1 MKSCGRAGLLLVL
14 LGFACLVAA
23 DTFAQSPME
32 VRARDG
38 RDFLADRVEDRGEIV
53 ILYGHGFT
61 APIQLRRA
69 DIMCV
74 VPVGT
79 PCLAAQQTPTRA
91 PAPPLGDVSRFG
103 VHGSNTIGSSLMPA
117 LIGRFAEQML
127 AMQNAMGSIHVQ
139 PGAPNEQTIELHDG
153 KGDLRAVIDF
163 KSHGSGT
170 AFKDL
175 EAKTIVIAMSS
186 RSITP
191 EEVTKLNAAYQT
203 NMLAPANEHI
213 LALDGLAVI
222 VNRANPINAL
232 SIDEIGRI
240 FAGEMTNWSQLGGP
254 NATPKLHA
262 RDDVSGTFDTFKELV
277 LKGKPISTA
286 AKRYESS
293 DDLSAQVSED
303 PNAIGFIGLPYVGK
317 NKALQVRQDC
327 GLVFK
332 ATKFNIQTETYP
344 LSRRLFLYTLGTP
357 TDPMANILLQ
367 FALSDAAQPTVTDTG
382 FVDQAIALQ
391 DAGEQ
396 ADWLNEVQQTTG
408 GDLIAAGKRELD
420 WLLSNGRS
428 LRRSSLQLR
437 FAFASASLDNKALA
451 DVQRLARYLKRPE
464 NSSKRWV
471 LVGFAD
477 GVGSYEQNRSLSL
490 ARARAVADGL
500 RREGIAA
507 TDRELYA
514 ASKMAPVDCN
524 DSEAGRRQNRRVE
537 VWLENYSVTTN
548 ARKGISATDREFII
562 REVVKQIRG
571 RQTTLPMS
579 R

>member
-1 MKSCGRAGLLLVL
+1 
-14 LGFACLVAA
+14 
-23 DTFAQSPME
+23 ME
-32 VRARDG
+32 VRTRDG
-38 RDFLADRVEDRGEIV
+38 RDFLADRIEDRGEIV
-53 ILYGHGFT
+53 ILYGRGFT

-69 DIMCV
+69 DIICM

-79 PCLAAQQTPTRA
+79 PCQTAQPGATPTP
-91 PAPPLGDVSRFG
+91 PAPVPPVGGVSRFG

-117 LIGRFAEQML
+117 LIDRFAEAML
-127 AMQNAMGSIHVQ
+127 GVQNAKGSTRIQ
-139 PGAPNEQTIELHDG
+139 PGPPNEQTIELRDG
-153 KGDLRAVIDF
+153 KGDVRAVIDF

-175 EAKTIVIAMSS
+175 ESKTIAIGMAS

-191 EEVTKLNAAYQT
+191 EEVTKLNALYQT
-203 NMLAPANEHI
+203 NMLAPTNEHI

-222 VNRANPINAL
+222 VNPANPINAL
-232 SIDEIGRI
+232 SIDDIGRL
-240 FAGEMTNWSQLGGP
+240 FTGEVTNWSQLPGGANGAP
-254 NATPKLHA
+254 ALHA
-262 RDDVSGTFDTFKELV
+262 RDAVSGTFDTFKELV

-293 DDLSAQVSED
+293 DDLSAQVSKD

-317 NKALQVRQDC
+317 NKALLVRQDC

-344 LSRRLFLYTLGTP
+344 LSRRLFLYTPGIP
-357 TDPMANILLQ
+357 TDPMANSLLQ
-367 FALSDAAQPTVTDTG
+367 FSLSDAAQPTVTDTG

-391 DAGEQ
+391 DTGEQ
-396 ADWLNEVQQTTG
+396 SDWVKEVQQTTG
-408 GDLIAAGKRELD
+408 PDLIAAGKRDLD

-437 FAFASASLDNKALA
+437 FAFASAALDNKALA
-451 DVQRLARYLKRPE
+451 DVQRLARYLKQPE

-477 GVGSYEQNRSLSL
+477 AVGSYEQNRSLSL
-490 ARARAVADGL
+490 QRARSVAEAL
-500 RREGIAA
+500 RREGVNA
-507 TDRELYA
+507 TDRELYG

-537 VWLENYSVTTN
+537 VWLE
-548 ARKGISATDREFII
+548 K
-562 REVVKQIRG
+562 
-571 RQTTLPMS
+571 
-579 R
+579 

>member
-1 MKSCGRAGLLLVL
+1 
-14 LGFACLVAA
+14 
-23 DTFAQSPME
+23 ME

-61 APIQLRRA
+61 APIQLRRV

-91 PAPPLGDVSRFG
+91 PAPPLGDVPRFG

-117 LIGRFAEQML
+117 LIDRFAETML
-127 AMQNAMGSIHVQ
+127 GVQNAKGSTRVQ
-139 PGAPNEQTIELHDG
+139 PGNPNEQTIELRDG
-153 KGDLRAVIDF
+153 KGDVRAVIDF

-175 EAKTIVIAMSS
+175 ESKTIAIGMAS

-191 EEVTKLNAAYQT
+191 EEVTKLNALYQT
-203 NMLAPANEHI
+203 NMLAPTNEHI

-240 FAGEMTNWSQLGGP
+240 FAGEVTNWSQLGGP

-277 LKGKPISTA
+277 LK
-286 AKRYESS
+286 
-293 DDLSAQVSED
+293 
-303 PNAIGFIGLPYVGK
+303 GK

-396 ADWLNEVQQTTG
+396 ADWLKEVQQTTG

-428 LRRSSLQLR
+428 LRRSSVQLR

-490 ARARAVADGL
+490 ARARAVADAP

-537 VWLENYSVTTN
+537 VWLENYSVTAN

-571 RQTTLPMS
+571 RQTA
-579 R
+579 